1 MKKIKLKKLDQNVFY
16 EKLSSGLKVYLIPYT
31 KKNNYSASL
40 FTNYGSINN
49 DFIPIGE
56 KELTSFPA
64 GIAHFLEHK
73 MFEMENGLDPFSF
86 YAKTGT
92 NANASTSF
100 KVTNYIIWGNNNIS
114 ENIKYLLEYVY
125 SPYFTDLNVEK
136 EKGIIIEEIQM
147 YNDLP
152 EWVLNDKVK
161 ENLFV
166 NHSIRIPIAGS
177 VSSVSKITKEDLYK
191 CYNTFYQP
199 SNMSLIVAGKFDQE
213 EVMKDIKAQM
223 KNKQFNQRPITN
235 KDYNE
240 PQKVFKT
247 YEKIKMNVEMPK
259 LGYAFKINVSH
270 IKLNPF
276 IRDLYFQMFNT
287 LLFGNASL
295 FKEDVRQKDLAVS
308 FYTSINDVDNYKTL
322 EFFAKTKKAQE
333 FIERIDQELKNI
345 SILEKDF
352 NRIKKVW
359 IAAEVAIVDNYEL
372 NLDNISD
379 DIQKYGDLIPNKIDI
394 IKSLNKK
401 QLDEMINSLNFNN
414 RTTVIID
421 R

>member
-1 MKKIKLKKLDQNVFY
+1 
-16 EKLSSGLKVYLIPYT
+16 
-31 KKNNYSASL
+31 
-40 FTNYGSINN
+40 
-49 DFIPIGE
+49 
-56 KELTSFPA
+56 
-64 GIAHFLEHK
+64 
-73 MFEMENGLDPFSF
+73 
-86 YAKTGT
+86 
-92 NANASTSF
+92 
-100 KVTNYIIWGNNNIS
+100 
-114 ENIKYLLEYVY
+114 
-125 SPYFTDLNVEK
+125 
-136 EKGIIIEEIQM
+136 
-147 YNDLP
+147 
-152 EWVLNDKVK
+152 
-161 ENLFV
+161 
-166 NHSIRIPIAGS
+166 
-177 VSSVSKITKEDLYK
+177 
-191 CYNTFYQP
+191 
-199 SNMSLIVAGKFDQE
+199 MSLIVAGKFDQE

-345 SILEKDF
+345 SILEEDF